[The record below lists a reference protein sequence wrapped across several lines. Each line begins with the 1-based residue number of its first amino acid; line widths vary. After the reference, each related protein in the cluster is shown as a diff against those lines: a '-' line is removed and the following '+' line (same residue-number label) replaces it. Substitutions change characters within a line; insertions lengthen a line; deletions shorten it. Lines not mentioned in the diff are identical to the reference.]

1 MGAGKGPR
9 WAARA
14 RPLEWRDLKLVQ
26 RREGPGGLR
35 DPSSGSAVTPEGR
48 QEELRW
54 AQGGA
59 PAGVGR
65 GAWRGGGEP
74 QGRGQGALGGGEVRG
89 RRREVLGGEL
99 QAAASA
105 RRQRASGDGE
115 RSLARSTVDFF
126 YFLSER
132 VCEGCVTSGS
142 G

>member
-14 RPLEWRDLKLVQ
+14 QPLEWRDLKLVR

-59 PAGVGR
+59 HGGVV
-65 GAWRGGGEP
+65 ASLKGGGRE
-74 QGRGQGALGGGEVRG
+74 RSAVARFEGGGG
-89 RRREVLGGEL
+89 KCSAASSRRRQALSGSEL
-99 QAAASA
+99 RATASA
-105 RRQRASGDGE
+105 RWPGALLTFSI
-115 RSLARSTVDFF
+115 F
-126 YFLSER
+126 
-132 VCEGCVTSGS
+132 
-142 G
+142 